1 MQLKGKVVL
10 ITGSSTGIGKETAV
24 ICAKKGAKVVV
35 AYLAGRKEGD
45 NVVRECKKYSD
56 AMLVQLDVTKE
67 SSIKKAVSAVLKK
80 FGRIDVLDNNAG
92 VIKWEYFRKQK
103 PKDIDFQVNANLTG
117 LMKMTLA
124 VLPLLE
130 KRDEAVIVNIASG
143 AGEEGHATLV
153 PYCATKFG
161 VRGFTQALARELP
174 PNIRVYAVNPGTT
187 ATAMTDFKGVPAE
200 KVAAVVVKAI
210 EEGYG
215 KNSGSDI
222 DVWDYV

>member
-10 ITGSSTGIGKETAV
+10 VTGSSAGIGRETA
-24 ICAKKGAKVVV
+24 ILCAKKGAKVVV
-35 AYLAGRKEGD
+35 TYLTNKKEGEKVLKD
-45 NVVRECKKYSD
+45 CKKYSE
-56 AMLVQLDVTKE
+56 AILVQLDVTKE
-67 SSIKKAVSAVLKK
+67 ISINKCVKAVVKK

-103 PKDIDFQVNANLTG
+103 PKDIDFQVDVNLTG

-124 VLPLLE
+124 VLPVLE
-130 KRDEAVIVNIASG
+130 KLDEAVIVNISSG

-161 VRGFTQALARELP
+161 VRGFTQALAKELP
-174 PNIRVYAVNPGTT
+174 PNIRTYVVNPGTT
-187 ATAMTDFKGVPAE
+187 ATAMTGFRGDSPE
-200 KVAAVVVKAI
+200 KVAAVVVKTM

-215 KNSGSDI
+215 KASGSDI
-222 DVWDYV
+222 DVWDYI